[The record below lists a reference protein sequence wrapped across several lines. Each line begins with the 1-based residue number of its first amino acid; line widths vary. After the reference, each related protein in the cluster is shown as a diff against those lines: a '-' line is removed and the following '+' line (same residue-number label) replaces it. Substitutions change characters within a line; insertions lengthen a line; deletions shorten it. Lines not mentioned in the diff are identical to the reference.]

1 LLFLW
6 RCAIYAIVE
15 SGGKQYKVSP
25 GDTVDVD
32 LMDVKEGDKV
42 ELEKVLLIADD
53 LKVTIGTPAIEG
65 AKVVATSQGLKKG
78 KKVIVLRYKHK
89 DHYTKKT
96 GQRHKY
102 TRLSINDIVAPG
114 ANKN

>member
-1 LLFLW
+1 MLFLW
-6 RCAIYAIVE
+6 RCTIYAIVV
-15 SGGKQYKVSP
+15 SGGKQYKVSA

-32 LMDVKEGDKV
+32 LMDVKEGDTV
-42 ELEKVLLIADD
+42 ELDKVLLIADD
-53 LKVTIGTPAIEG
+53 LKVTVGTPAIEG

-78 KKVIVLRYKHK
+78 NKIIVLRYKHK

-96 GQRHKY
+96 GHRQKY
-102 TRLSINDIVAPG
+102 TRLSINDIVVPG

>member
-1 LLFLW
+1 M
-6 RCAIYAIVE
+6 
-15 SGGKQYKVSP
+15 
-25 GDTVDVD
+25 VDVD
-32 LMDVKEGDKV
+32 LMDVKEGDTV
-42 ELEKVLLIADD
+42 ELGKVLLIADD
-53 LKVTIGTPAIEG
+53 LKVTVGTPAIEG
-65 AKVVATSQGLKKG
+65 AKVVATAQGLIKG

-102 TRLSINDIVAPG
+102 TRLSIKDIVAPG